1 MQDVITRR
9 WGKGKEHVWIIE
21 IRKKNQIKRRITSTD
36 EWCESV
42 VFDSD
47 ETGQPPKQPPTIRHR
62 FGIAAAAADDA
73 RQRRLEKF
81 TLIAIHKTETL
92 TGGCRLSLGLSFT
105 VNGTSQ
111 STLRVISEPSLKSRW
126 SPSPFEKMAHNNQV
140 NRARSS
146 TSQSTRD

>member
-9 WGKGKEHVWIIE
+9 WGSGKEHVWIIE

-73 RQRRLEKF
+73 RQKRLEKF
-81 TLIAIHKTETL
+81 TLIATQDRNAHWWLPIISWLVIHGKRNKPIDIACDFRAE
-92 TGGCRLSLGLSFT
+92 
-105 VNGTSQ
+105 
-111 STLRVISEPSLKSRW
+111 
-126 SPSPFEKMAHNNQV
+126 FEKSV
-140 NRARSS
+140 EPLPF
-146 TSQSTRD
+146 